1 MRYMNGVQF
10 REGVEKAA
18 LKIASDLGTQVT
30 IWWDDNVTTAGISNA
45 GDIHLS
51 NVADDAKVNQAL
63 LEKYVGY
70 VVHEL
75 LHRLYTDFSARSCD
89 QYIDALHN
97 GVEDA
102 WIEGKGITRK
112 LTGNIAPLLTN
123 LCNGMVAE
131 AMIKVQDWANPDQY
145 PFVLAMYCR
154 DHANKVPLAQG
165 LEPIFAEAKS
175 RLAHCKDSYD
185 TLAIAE
191 WVAEQLQ
198 SLPKQASKK
207 GAQKPSKGSNQAS
220 NGAGEGEGAE
230 SDSDGSSGAD
240 GQGEGQGEGQDG
252 KQGGGQDGD
261 QGDQQSGQQGN
272 QQAGKATRPT
282 RRTAMQVEP
291 SLGDP
296 TSQGGTGDS
305 YSSVYVRVK
314 PHTNAKNK
322 PRDVSV
328 NVPARLRFEVKKLFE
343 NSAHEEFQTNRRAGS
358 VNVKALHKVGHS
370 DALFKRR
377 LETEGVDSAVV
388 ILLDVSGSMF
398 YQNTVPKEG
407 GGYDSIAAIDPS
419 IKVCAALADSL
430 KKAGAKVSILTFGD
444 QVSVLK
450 DFEDPTP
457 KMLTRL
463 SLVSEGG
470 STNDY
475 SAIRYSHQLLSK
487 RQEER
492 KVLFVLTDGA
502 GDQVSARSQCLAGDN
517 LGITTIGVG
526 ILENVSKTYPQS
538 IRINN
543 LNDLGTASFKQIK
556 LAA

>member
-18 LKIASDLGTQVT
+18 LKIASDLGTRVT
-30 IWWDDNVTTAGISNA
+30 IWWDDQVTTAGVNHA
-45 GDIHLS
+45 GDLHLS
-51 NVADDAKVNQAL
+51 NVADDAKVSQAL

-75 LHRLYTDFSARSCD
+75 LHCLYTDFSARSCD

-102 WIEGKGITRK
+102 WIEGKGIALK
-112 LTGNIAPLLTN
+112 LTGNIEPLLTN
-123 LCNGMVAE
+123 LCNGMAAE
-131 AMIKVQDWANPDQY
+131 AMIKVQDWANPAQY

-154 DHANKVPLAQG
+154 DHANNVPLADG
-165 LEPIFAEAKS
+165 LEPIFAEAK
-175 RLAHCKDSYD
+175 RRIPQCKSSND
-185 TLAIAE
+185 TLKVAE

-198 SLPKQASKK
+198 DLPKQPPKK
-207 GAQKPSKGSNQAS
+207 GSQKPSKGSNQAS
-220 NGAGEGEGAE
+220 KGQGEGEGAQ
-230 SDSDGSSGAD
+230 SDSDGSSGS
-240 GQGEGQGEGQDG
+240 QGKDGQDG
-252 KQGGGQDGD
+252 QDGTQQGTQQGGKQGTQ
-261 QGDQQSGQQGN
+261 QADQQVGHAKRPDGR
-272 QQAGKATRPT
+272 KA
-282 RRTAMQVEP
+282 MEVEP

-296 TSQGGTGDS
+296 KSTGGTGDS
-305 YSSVYVRVK
+305 YSTCQVQVQ
-314 PHTNAKNK
+314 PHVNSRSK

-343 NSAHEEFQTNRRAGS
+343 NSAREEFQTNRRAGS
-358 VNVKALHKVGHS
+358 VNVKALHKVGLS
-370 DALFKRR
+370 DSLFKRR

-398 YQNTVPKEG
+398 YITRVPSDSAPD
-407 GGYDSIAAIDPS
+407 GYENVSLIDPS

-430 KKAGAKVSILTFGD
+430 KRAGAKVSILTFGD
-444 QVSVLK
+444 AVSVLK
-450 DFEDPTP
+450 SFDDPSP
-457 KMLTRL
+457 KMLQRL
-463 SLVSEGG
+463 ALVRDGG

-475 SAIRYSHQLLSK
+475 TAIRYSHQLLMN
-487 RQEER
+487 RPEER
-492 KVLFVLTDGA
+492 KVLFVLTDGV
-502 GDQVSARSQCLAGDN
+502 GDQQSARSQCLAGDN

-526 ILENVSKTYPQS
+526 ILENISDTYPQS

-543 LNDLGTASFKQIK
+543 VNELGTASFKQIK

>member
-30 IWWDDNVTTAGISNA
+30 IWWDDMVTTAGINHA
-45 GDIHLS
+45 GDLHLS
-51 NVADDAKVNQAL
+51 NIPDDAKVNQAL

-75 LHRLYTDFSARSCD
+75 LHRLYTDFTARDDD
-89 QYIDALHN
+89 QYVDELHN
-97 GVEDA
+97 AIEDA
-102 WIEGKGITRK
+102 WIEGKGISLK
-112 LTGNIAPLLTN
+112 LTGNIKPLLTN
-123 LCNGMVAE
+123 LSNGMVAE
-131 AMIKVQDWANPDQY
+131 AMIQVHDWANPAQY
-145 PFVLAMYCR
+145 PFALAMYCR
-154 DHANKVPLAQG
+154 DHADKVPLAQG
-165 LEPIFAEAKS
+165 LEPIFEEAKRRIAQCS
-175 RLAHCKDSYD
+175 NSYD
-185 TLAIAE
+185 TLSIAK
-191 WVAEQLQ
+191 WVAKQLQ

-220 NGAGEGEGAE
+220 KGAGEGDGAA
-230 SDSDGSSGAD
+230 SGSDGSSGAD
-240 GQGEGQGEGQDG
+240 GQDEDQGEGQDS
-252 KQGGGQDGD
+252 KQGDGRDGD
-261 QGDQQSGQQGN
+261 QPKAGQAQRPDGR
-272 QQAGKATRPT
+272 KATP
-282 RRTAMQVEP
+282 VEP
-291 SLGDP
+291 SLGNP
-296 TSQGGTGDS
+296 TSNGSGDS

-358 VNVKALHKVGHS
+358 VNVKALHKVSHS

-398 YQNTVPKEG
+398 YHNTVPKEG
-407 GGYDSIAAIDPS
+407 GGYDNIAAIDPS

-463 SLVSEGG
+463 SLVSDGG

-492 KVLFVLTDGA
+492 KVLFVLTDGV
-502 GDQVSARSQCLAGDN
+502 GDQVSARSQCLAGNN